1 MRILVTGAG
10 GFIGSRLVAALEN
23 KEDVVYGHHRQNGNL
38 SDPDALS
45 SYQNIELVYHLA
57 AASFVPESW
66 EKPEEYLQN
75 NIISTIRVLELC
87 RRQKAKIIFISTY
100 LYGQPEYLPVD
111 ERHPCACISPYH
123 LSKKTGEDLCRF
135 YSQNFG
141 VDAAIVRPFNVYGKG
156 QKESYLLPKLHRQLT
171 DIRTDQTDQIEV
183 ADLRPRRDY
192 IYVSD
197 LVHMLVMLKDKVS
210 GLEIY
215 NLGSGKSYSVKEVI
229 DMMQEEFGTNKKI
242 VETGPRRQNEV
253 PDCTADIRKF
263 VSRIGDVRLHTL
275 REGIRAWH
283 LSDGQDKETET

>member
-1 MRILVTGAG
+1 MRILVTGAD
-10 GFIGSRLVAALEN
+10 GFIGSRLVKALEN
-23 KEDVVYGHHRQNGNL
+23 KKNVICRYQRKDGNL
-38 SDPDALS
+38 NDPDALS
-45 SYQNIELVYHLA
+45 SYQNIDLVYHLA

-75 NIISTIRVLELC
+75 NILSTIRVLELC
-87 RRQKAKIIFISTY
+87 RRQKTKIIFISTY

-123 LSKKTGEDLCRF
+123 LSKKAGEDLCRF
-135 YSQNFG
+135 YSLNFG
-141 VDAAIVRPFNVYGKG
+141 VDTAIVRPFNVYGKG
-156 QKESYLLPKLHRQLT
+156 QKEAYLLPKLYRQLT
-171 DIRTDQTDQIEV
+171 DIRTDRIEV

-197 LVHMLVMLKDKVS
+197 LVNMLVMLKDKVN

-242 VETGPRRQNEV
+242 VETGAVRQNEV
-253 PDCTADIRKF
+253 LDCTADIRKF
-263 VSRIGDVRLHTL
+263 EREIGNVRLHTL
-275 REGIRAWH
+275 REGIHAWH
-283 LSDGQDKETET
+283 LSDSQDKETEA